1 MALFNL
7 FLQFFTALLS
17 LASLV
22 LVYMAVDECRESAFV
37 PIYYFIG
44 LSLASTMILSLSQ
57 LAEGLY
63 GSQFLLASQILQ
75 DLFLSYVVL
84 FLFGSLWQSY
94 EASICVPK
102 FSFIDADD
110 A

>member
-1 MALFNL
+1 MVGFTL
-7 FLQFFTALLS
+7 FLECFTFLLS
-17 LASLV
+17 IASIV

-44 LSLASTMILSLSQ
+44 MALTATMILSLVRLGSQ
-57 LAEGLY
+57 LMPNFPLSSAL
-63 GSQFLLASQILQ
+63 SQ

-94 EASICVPK
+94 EASLCVPK
-102 FSFIDADD
+102 FLNDNEN
-110 A
+110 